1 MPRLLGG
8 GWDSAC
14 MGKADGSVLIVGAS
28 VRGLAESAT
37 TAGVGVLAVDAYG
50 DLDLL
55 ARAPTIAL
63 RRDLG
68 VDWSPAAAVAAAAGL
83 ACSSVAYVSNLDNH
97 PQCVARLAAGRRLLG
112 NPPDVVRR
120 VRDPVRLARELARR
134 GLAAPRV
141 RTEAPARATGGRTWL
156 LKPRR
161 SGGGHG
167 VRAWRPGE
175 RVSRNAYLQ
184 ERVEGIPGS
193 ITFVADGRRAVPL
206 GLSRQLVGDPMF
218 GGSGFRYCGSLL
230 CSGPEP
236 LFPRETE
243 LATAAEALAAAVT
256 EAFGLTGVNGI
267 DFVARDGVPWP
278 IEVNPRYTA
287 SMELVERV
295 HGISVFHL
303 HAEGCGGRLPASG
316 PLVRPAAGVAG
327 KAIVYA
333 RGEVTMA
340 HLRRWWTDANVRDVP
355 HPGERI
361 TDGQPICTV
370 FGDAASETACREA
383 LAARAA
389 VVYAAVQAERAA

>member
-1 MPRLLGG
+1 
-8 GWDSAC
+8 

-68 VDWSPAAAVAAAAGL
+68 VEWSPARAVAAAAGL
-83 ACSSVAYVSNLDNH
+83 ACSSVAYVSNLDNYPH
-97 PQCVARLAAGRRLLG
+97 WLGRLSAGRRLLG
-112 NPPDVVRR
+112 NSPEAVRR
-120 VRDPVRLARELARR
+120 VRDPVCLARELARR

-141 RTEAPARATGGRTWL
+141 RLDAPARAGRGQTWL

-161 SGGGHG
+161 SGGGRG
-167 VRAWRPGE
+167 VRTWRAGD
-175 RVSRNAYLQ
+175 RLSRRAYLQ
-184 ERVEGIPGS
+184 ELVDGVPGS
-193 ITFVADGRRAVPL
+193 ITFVADGRRVVPL
-206 GLSRQLVGDPMF
+206 GLSRQLVGEAEF

-230 CSGPEP
+230 CGGPEP
-236 LFPRETE
+236 LFPREAE
-243 LATAAEALAAAVT
+243 LAAAAEGLAAAVT
-256 EAFGLTGVNGI
+256 QAFGLKGVNGI

-287 SMELVERV
+287 SMELVERT
-295 HGISVFHL
+295 HGVSVFAL
-303 HAEGCGGRLPASG
+303 HAEGCGGRLPAPG
-316 PLVRPAAGVAG
+316 AFGRPAARVPG

-333 RGEVTMA
+333 RSAMIMG
-340 HLRRWWTDANVRDVP
+340 HLRRWWTDPNVRDVP

-361 TDGQPICTV
+361 AGGQPICTV
-370 FGDAASETACREA
+370 FADAATEASCREA
-383 LAARAA
+383 LIAQAA
-389 VVYAAVQAERAA
+389 VVYAAAQAEQAA

>member
-1 MPRLLGG
+1 MPRPPGG
-8 GWDSAC
+8 GWDWEY
-14 MGKADGSVLIVGAS
+14 MGKSEGSVLIVGAS

-37 TAGVGVLAVDAYG
+37 TAGAGVLAVDAYG

-55 ARAPTIAL
+55 ARARTIAL

-83 ACSSVAYVSNLDNH
+83 VCSSVAYVSNIDNH
-97 PQCVARLAAGRRLLG
+97 PQCVARLAAGRRLVG

-141 RTEAPARATGGRTWL
+141 RTEAPARTTDGWTWL

-161 SGGGHG
+161 SGGGRG

-175 RVSRNAYLQ
+175 RVSRSAYLQ
-184 ERVEGIPGS
+184 ERVEGLPGS

-206 GLSRQLVGDPMF
+206 GLSRQLVGDPLF

-230 CSGPEP
+230 CGGPEP
-236 LFPRETE
+236 LFPHETE
-243 LATAAEALAAAVT
+243 LAAAAGALATAVT
-256 EAFGLTGVNGI
+256 EAFGLMGVNGI

-287 SMELVERV
+287 SMELVERI
-295 HGISVFHL
+295 HGISIFDL
-303 HAEGCGGRLPASG
+303 HTEGCGGRLPASG
-316 PLVRPAAGVAG
+316 PFVRPATRVAG

-333 RGEVTMA
+333 RDELAMG
-340 HLRRWWTDANVRDVP
+340 HLRRWWNDANVRDVP

-361 TDGQPICTV
+361 TRGQPICTV
-370 FGDAASETACREA
+370 FGDATSETGCREA
-383 LAARAA
+383 LAERAA
-389 VVYAAVQAERAA
+389 VAYAAVQAEQAA